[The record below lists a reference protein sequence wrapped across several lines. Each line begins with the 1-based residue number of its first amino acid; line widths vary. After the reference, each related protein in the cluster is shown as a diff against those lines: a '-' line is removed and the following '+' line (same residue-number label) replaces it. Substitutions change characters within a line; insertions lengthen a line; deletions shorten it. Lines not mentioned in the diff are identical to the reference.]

1 MGTVG
6 IVGLGLIGGSIGLA
20 LKRSKLAGTQIVGY
34 DRDLDVALRAQ
45 RFGAVDG
52 VERSLAGLA
61 DTAGLIVIAT
71 PIIAMRGVF
80 AEIGPR
86 LQQGAVVT
94 DVASTKGEVLRWAS
108 ELLPAYVHF
117 VGGVPFFLDAD
128 EHDAYAAAISH
139 VPLVASVALFSLARN
154 SNAWPELASMAG
166 T

>member
-34 DRDLDVALRAQ
+34 DRDLEVALRAQ
-45 RFGAVDG
+45 RFGAVDS
-52 VERSLAGLA
+52 VERTLAGLA

-71 PIIAMRGVF
+71 PIVAIRGVF

-94 DVASTKGEVLRWAS
+94 DVASTKGEVLRWAR
-108 ELLPAYVHF
+108 ELLPSHVHF
-117 VGGVPFFLDAD
+117 VGGHPMAGKEQTGPQAAEADLFDGRPYCIVPSLDA
-128 EHDAYAAAISH
+128 
-139 VPLVASVALFSLARN
+139 
-154 SNAWPELASMAG
+154 
-166 T
+166 